1 MNIEMKIFFFWY
13 STLIQWAE
21 ETQLSIQS
29 IMTLRSWMKLLK
41 GNKRLFLNVNGG
53 NSRFVGADTT
63 LPWKWQTRFLTW

>member
-1 MNIEMKIFFFWY
+1 MNVEMEIFFFWY

-41 GNKRLFLNVNGG
+41 GNFLFLNVNGITHVLLEQTPLFRG
-53 NSRFVGADTT
+53 NDRRDS
-63 LPWKWQTRFLTW
+63 

>member
-1 MNIEMKIFFFWY
+1 MNIEMEIFFFWY

-41 GNKRLFLNVNGG
+41 GNFLFLNVYGVTHVLLEQTPLFRG
-53 NSRFVGADTT
+53 NDRRDS
-63 LPWKWQTRFLTW
+63 